1 MGVVRTNELLG
12 PFAHAIAHTPG
23 LDSASDS
30 ACGSLCFNG
39 FRLFNLMLNVFTRS
53 FNVVVFTVFCCCY
66 SFATFSFQL
75 LLSSLGFCSV
85 VVSVASV
92 AVAATVSVFDMRVD
106 KVGQAIRIKYPKKLN
121 SL

>member
-1 MGVVRTNELLG
+1 
-12 PFAHAIAHTPG
+12 
-23 LDSASDS
+23 
-30 ACGSLCFNG
+30 
-39 FRLFNLMLNVFTRS
+39 MLNVFTRS
-53 FNVVVFTVFCCCY
+53 FIVVFVVTVCCCCC

-85 VVSVASV
+85 FVAVASV
-92 AVAATVSVFDMRVD
+92 AVAATVSVCDMRVD